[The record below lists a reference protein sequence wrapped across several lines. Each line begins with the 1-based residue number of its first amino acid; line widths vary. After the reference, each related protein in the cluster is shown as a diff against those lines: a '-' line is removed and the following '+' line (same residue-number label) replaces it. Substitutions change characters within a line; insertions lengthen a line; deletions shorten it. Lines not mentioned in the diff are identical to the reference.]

1 MRWFG
6 KNKVIVYD
14 PDNEVM
20 QAMANKLKNYS
31 TYIQQ
36 VITEYA
42 SIGKPD
48 KDVDTQLIFD
58 SERDH
63 YQLVYA
69 GWKNRRRNYGCVL
82 HLDIKDGKIWIQ
94 HNGTEVDIANE
105 LVQLGVPK
113 EDIVLAFHE
122 PFVRQY
128 TGFAV
133 G

>member
-1 MRWFG
+1 
-6 KNKVIVYD
+6 
-14 PDNEVM
+14 
-20 QAMANKLKNYS
+20 MANKLENYRI
-31 TYIQQ
+31 YIQQ
-36 VITEYA
+36 VIKEYA
-42 SIGKPD
+42 SIRKPD
-48 KDVDTQLIFD
+48 DEIDTQLIFD
-58 SERDH
+58 TERDH

-82 HLDIKDGKIWIQ
+82 HLDIKNEKIWIQ

-105 LVQLGVPK
+105 LVKLGVPK

-128 TGFAV
+128 TGFAI

>member
-1 MRWFG
+1 M
-6 KNKVIVYD
+6 
-14 PDNEVM
+14 E
-20 QAMANKLKNYS
+20 NKLKIYRA
-31 TYIQQ
+31 YIQQ
-36 VITEYA
+36 ILKEYA

-48 KDVDTQLIFD
+48 DEIDTQLIFD
-58 SERDH
+58 AERDH

-69 GWKNRRRNYGCVL
+69 GWKNRRRSYGCVL

-94 HNGTEVDIANE
+94 DNGTEFDIANE

-113 EDIVLAFHE
+113 DDIVLAFHE

>member
-1 MRWFG
+1 M
-6 KNKVIVYD
+6 
-14 PDNEVM
+14 E
-20 QAMANKLKNYS
+20 NKLKIYRA
-31 TYIQQ
+31 YIQQ
-36 VITEYA
+36 ILKEYA

-48 KDVDTQLIFD
+48 DEIDTQLIFD
-58 SERDH
+58 TERDH

-69 GWKNRRRNYGCVL
+69 GWKNRRRSYGCVL

-94 HNGTEVDIANE
+94 YNGTEFDIANE

-113 EDIVLAFHE
+113 DDIVLAFHE